1 MDNNN
6 TEQFEKV
13 EIFDT
18 PQELAASMQAD
29 ASQTET
35 PTQEA
40 PQQEAPSVEEIFTP
54 EVTQESSPQS
64 EPQVEPDL
72 SQPQQEN
79 VASDESQQYSDNEIE
94 KAVFGFLSEKL
105 GREVSS
111 LDEFNTAQQEAP
123 QLDERVEAIA
133 KFVKETG
140 RDPQDWFTYQSLN
153 PSEMDDLT
161 AVKVHIATENPSL
174 SAAEVELLLNS
185 KYNLD
190 TDLVSDQEVNVAKLQ
205 LKIEAQKARTS
216 IEGLRSQ
223 YQAPESKSKA
233 DKSFINDQWLADMS
247 KEVDAL
253 EGLEFDLGGD
263 KSFTFGLDDNYK
275 NQLKENNSQL
285 ENFFDSFVKQ
295 DGNWDFDALSSTM
308 AVKDN
313 VDKIVSSAYT
323 QGLSDGQRGIVD
335 KAANISTKSPQLGQQ
350 PQGSALADQV
360 KQIMRSNNS
369 KMTFNI

>member
-1 MDNNN
+1 ME
-6 TEQFEKV
+6 EQFEKV

-29 ASQTET
+29 AQQTET
-35 PTQEA
+35 PTVEA
-40 PQQEAPSVEEIFTP
+40 PAEESPSVQETTAP
-54 EVTQESSPQS
+54 EAAPQS
-64 EPQVEPDL
+64 EPQAEESL
-72 SQPQQEN
+72 PQQEN
-79 VASDESQQYSDNEIE
+79 VVSDTSPQYSDNEVE
-94 KAVFGFLSEKL
+94 EAVFGFLSEKL
-105 GREVSS
+105 GRKISS

-123 QLDERVEAIA
+123 QLDERVEAISR
-133 KFVKETG
+133 FVQETG
-140 RDPQDWFTYQSLN
+140 RNPQDWFAYQSLN

-161 AVKVHIATENPSL
+161 AVKVQIATENPSL
-174 SAAEVELLLNS
+174 TAPEVELLLNS

-190 TDLVSDQEVNVAKLQ
+190 SDLASEQEINVAKLQ
-205 LKIEAQKARTS
+205 LKIEAQKARDT

-223 YQAPESKSKA
+223 YQAPASPEA
-233 DKSFINDQWLADMS
+233 EGSFINDQWISDMS

-263 KSFTFGLDDNYK
+263 KKFTFGLDENYR
-275 NQLKENNSQL
+275 NQLKENNSKL
-285 ENFFDSFVKQ
+285 DSFFDSFVKE

-308 AVKDN
+308 AVRDN

-335 KAANISTKSPQLGQQ
+335 KAANISTKSPELGQQ

-360 KQIMRSNNS
+360 KQIMRGNSS

>member
-6 TEQFEKV
+6 NEQFEKV

-29 ASQTET
+29 TTTIEI
-35 PTQEA
+35 
-40 PQQEAPSVEEIFTP
+40 PQRESPSVEEIFTP

-64 EPQVEPDL
+64 EPQVEPGL
-72 SQPQQEN
+72 SQPQQDN
-79 VASDESQQYSDNEIE
+79 VASDKSPQYSDNEVE
-94 KAVFGFLSEKL
+94 EAVFGFLSEKL
-105 GREVSS
+105 GRKISS
-111 LDEFNTAQQEAP
+111 LDEFNTVPQEAP

-133 KFVKETG
+133 KFVKDTG
-140 RDPQDWFTYQSLN
+140 RTPQDWFTYQSLN

-161 AVKVHIATENPSL
+161 AVKVQVATENPSL
-174 SAAEVELLLNS
+174 SASEVELLLNS

-190 TDLVSDQEVNVAKLQ
+190 ADLASEQEVNVAKLQ

-216 IEGLRSQ
+216 IENLRSQ
-223 YQAPESKSKA
+223 YQAPEAKSKG
-233 DKSFINDQWLADMS
+233 DKSFINDKWLSDMS

-253 EGLEFDLGGD
+253 DGLEFDLGND

-285 ENFFDSFVKQ
+285 ENFFDSFVKA
-295 DGNWDFDALSSTM
+295 DGSWDFDSLSSTM
-308 AVKDN
+308 AVRDN

-323 QGLSDGQRGIVD
+323 QGLSDGQRGIVN
-335 KAANISTKSPQLGQQ
+335 KAANISTQSPQLGQQ

-360 KQIMRSNNS
+360 KQIMRSNSS

>member
-1 MDNNN
+1 MEE
-6 TEQFEKV
+6 EQFEKV

-29 ASQTET
+29 AQQAEA

-40 PQQEAPSVEEIFTP
+40 PQQESQPVQETFTP
-54 EVTQESSPQS
+54 EVAQESSPQS
-64 EPQVEPDL
+64 EPQVEPGL

-133 KFVKETG
+133 KFVQETG
-140 RDPQDWFTYQSLN
+140 RDPKDWFTYQSLN

-161 AVKVHIATENPSL
+161 AVKVQIATENPSL
-174 SAAEVELLLNS
+174 SANEVELLLNS

-190 TDLVSDQEVNVAKLQ
+190 TDLASEQEVNVAKLQ
-205 LKIEAQKARTS
+205 LKIEAQKARNT

-223 YQAPESKSKA
+223 YQAPDSKSQA
-233 DKSFINDQWLADMS
+233 DNSFIDDQWLSDMS
-247 KEVDAL
+247 NEVDSL

-285 ENFFDSFVKQ
+285 ESFFDSFVQ
-295 DGNWDFDALSSTM
+295 EDGNWDFDALSSTM
-308 AVKDN
+308 AVRDN

-335 KAANISTKSPQLGQQ
+335 KAANISTQSPQLGQQ

-360 KQIMRSNNS
+360 KQIMRSNSS